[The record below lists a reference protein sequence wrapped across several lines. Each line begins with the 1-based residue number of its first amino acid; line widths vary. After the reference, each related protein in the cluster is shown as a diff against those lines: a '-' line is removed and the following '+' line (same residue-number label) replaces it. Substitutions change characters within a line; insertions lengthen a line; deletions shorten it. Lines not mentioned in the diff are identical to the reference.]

1 MYEGKKGDRARTSD
15 PWERLRGKGDHVRQH
30 WGMNRLPDAMS
41 WAYQTLADWKT
52 TGTVRKAGEPWAPG
66 FQYKVYEQQG
76 YIV

>member
-1 MYEGKKGDRARTSD
+1 M
-15 PWERLRGKGDHVRQH
+15 RQH